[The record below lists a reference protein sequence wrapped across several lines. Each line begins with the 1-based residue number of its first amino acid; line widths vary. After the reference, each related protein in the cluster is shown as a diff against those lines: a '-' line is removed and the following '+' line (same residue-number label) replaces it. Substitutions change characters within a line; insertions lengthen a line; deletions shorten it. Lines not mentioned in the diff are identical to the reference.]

1 MIASTGMPGINVE
14 IDHKSTDSS
23 SSGTSAFEH
32 RFIIGW
38 FRSLATGNTPKN
50 FRTGGVD
57 RRRRHIIHDQAARVG
72 SSRQTVEA
80 DRPVACSVVHA
91 WRGGGRDVRG
101 GAAGG
106 RRPEMVIGSPCLGD
120 WVAVP
125 RGLHPLRPNNV
136 CAWRRQR
143 EVHTGSGCCPCP
155 LGPCRRCAPAGTR
168 RRRRCRP
175 PA

>member
-80 DRPVACSVVHA
+80 DRPMVAATWLAVWCTH
-91 WRGGGRDVRG
+91 GGGG
-101 GAAGG
+101 GVMCGEVQPEAGG
-106 RRPEMVIGSPCLGD
+106 RR
-120 WVAVP
+120 W
-125 RGLHPLRPNNV
+125 
-136 CAWRRQR
+136 
-143 EVHTGSGCCPCP
+143 
-155 LGPCRRCAPAGTR
+155 
-168 RRRRCRP
+168 
-175 PA
+175 